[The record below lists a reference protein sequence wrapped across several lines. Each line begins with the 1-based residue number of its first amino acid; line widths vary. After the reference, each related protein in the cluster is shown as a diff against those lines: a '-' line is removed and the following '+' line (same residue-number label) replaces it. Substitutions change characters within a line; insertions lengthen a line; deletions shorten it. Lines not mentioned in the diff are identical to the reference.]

1 MRSPNQA
8 RATLNLSTLGYTNLK
23 EASVQ
28 AEEHLCLIEPKLCS
42 TKIDFFEQKFQFYQ
56 YEHPAQLN
64 LGFVPSRRKHHR
76 TATGVNQDAI
86 RYLAHCAKF
95 SSKSVTKF
103 LTFSTNLA
111 LAVDVGV
118 TTFAS
123 TDSNVF
129 HFFSLTMVRY

>member
-1 MRSPNQA
+1 M
-8 RATLNLSTLGYTNLK
+8 
-23 EASVQ
+23 
-28 AEEHLCLIEPKLCS
+28 IEPKLCFQKNQYAVNLS
-42 TKIDFFEQKFQFYQ
+42 FFQAKVSVLSIRTSSSIE
-56 YEHPAQLN
+56 
-64 LGFVPSRRKHHR
+64 LGARSPEEN
-76 TATGVNQDAI
+76 TTELPPVNQDAI

-129 HFFSLTMVRY
+129 HFFSLPWFDIDFEYRIYIIHQHYIFQP